1 MCNLTANYCL
11 RTFIF
16 ICSAVHQQKDLEAA
30 CIWNAPKRDVAFNG
44 AGFVRQNG
52 LEIAW
57 ETIGLV
63 EANNI
68 NYAGFIIHFKQ
79 LACKH
84 TTSIGFNRSIYSKH
98 PEPLNQIFPETL
110 PL

>member
-1 MCNLTANYCL
+1 M
-11 RTFIF
+11 
-16 ICSAVHQQKDLEAA
+16 
-30 CIWNAPKRDVAFNG
+30 AFNG

-63 EANNI
+63 ETKNF

-84 TTSIGFNRSIYSKH
+84 STPIGFNRRIYSKH
-98 PEPLNQIFPETL
+98 PETLNQIPRDIT
-110 PL
+110 PLIYIAALSIIEECSIHSE

>member
-1 MCNLTANYCL
+1 MT
-11 RTFIF
+11 TFNI

-63 EANNI
+63 EAKNF
-68 NYAGFIIHFKQ
+68 NYAGFNSLFLEI
-79 LACKH
+79 
-84 TTSIGFNRSIYSKH
+84 SV
-98 PEPLNQIFPETL
+98 
-110 PL
+110 